1 MLETIPEGP
10 VLWASQVPSATPHW
24 VKIVILYI
32 TFQNKEDKVMVV
44 LVWPKYSLSCIL
56 CNEGAPDCDHTT
68 AQVVC
73 TKCSHLEYYNR
84 IQHWESDPCE
94 RMCKR
99 KMFRENKEHV
109 HNYTADQSSLLWS
122 WTLKGLPLRKLLSG
136 VWVITI
142 TLSNNLQKESWVIPD
157 LFTEILT
164 DICVHGYKNI

>member
-1 MLETIPEGP
+1 
-10 VLWASQVPSATPHW
+10 
-24 VKIVILYI
+24 
-32 TFQNKEDKVMVV
+32 MVV
-44 LVWPKYSLSCIL
+44 LVRPKYSLSCIL

-99 KMFRENKEHV
+99 KIFRENKEHV
-109 HNYTADQSSLLWS
+109 HSYTADQSSLLWS

-164 DICVHGYKNI
+164 DICVHGHKNIWSTGPDIDYTKKINSTCCINITVHALFMHGVQVFMMK